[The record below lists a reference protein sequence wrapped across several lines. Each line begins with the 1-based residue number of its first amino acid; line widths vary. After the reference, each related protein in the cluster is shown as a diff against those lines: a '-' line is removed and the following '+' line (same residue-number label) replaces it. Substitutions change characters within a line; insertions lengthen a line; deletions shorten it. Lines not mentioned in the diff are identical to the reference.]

1 MAFELPPLPWAKDA
15 LAPTISGETID
26 YHYGKH
32 HKTYVDNLNKFV
44 PGTRYESMSLEEV
57 IKASYNQA
65 SEKKIFNNAAQV
77 WNHTFFWNSMAPN
90 AGGTPTGALAAAI
103 DKAFGSFGDFQKKFN
118 EAAVGQFGSGW
129 AWLVKSDDGGVAIE
143 TSSNAET
150 PFAAGKTCILTLDV
164 WEHAYYID
172 YRNARAKF
180 AEEWWKVVNWDF
192 ASKNFGG

>member
-1 MAFELPPLPWAKDA
+1 MAFTLPELPWAKDA
-15 LAPTISGETID
+15 LAPTISAETID

-32 HKTYVDNLNKFV
+32 HKAYVDNLNKFA
-44 PGTRYESMSLEEV
+44 PGTRYDAMSLEAV
-57 IKASYNQA
+57 IKASYNQP

-77 WNHTFFWNSMAPN
+77 WNHTFFWNSMSPK
-90 AGGTPTGALAAAI
+90 GGGDPSGALADAI
-103 DKAFGSFGDFQKKFN
+103 TRAFGTVADFQKKFN

-129 AWLVKSDDGGVAIE
+129 AWLVKTEDGGVAIE
-143 TSSNAET
+143 TTSNADT

-180 AEEWWKVVNWDF
+180 AEEWWKVVSWDF
-192 ASKNFGG
+192 ARQNFGG

>member
-15 LAPTISGETID
+15 LAPTISAETID

-32 HKTYVDNLNKFV
+32 HKAYVDNLNKFA
-44 PGTRYESMSLEEV
+44 PGTRYESMSLEDV
-57 IKASYNQA
+57 IKASYNQP

-77 WNHTFFWNSMAPN
+77 WNHTFFWHSMAPN

-103 DKAFGSFGDFQKKFN
+103 DRAFGTFGDFQKKFN

-143 TSSNAET
+143 TTGNADT

-180 AEEWWKVVNWDF
+180 AEEWWKVVSWDF
-192 ASKNFGG
+192 AAKNFGG